1 MKRESWLP
9 AVPQSAPLARAIVR
23 DAAAEYG
30 LDGETT
36 WDLMLATSEAV
47 ANAVLHGQGCAD
59 NASIRLR
66 IRATGEGLFVEVCDC
81 GRFGGR
87 RAPATKESLGGRG
100 IPLMS
105 AVTDDFELLPETGG
119 TRVRF
124 GKRGV
129 AAAAA

>member
-1 MKRESWLP
+1 MEWESWLAAAP
-9 AVPQSAPLARAIVR
+9 ESAAIARGIVR
-23 DAAAEYG
+23 EAAGEHG
-30 LDGETT
+30 LDDEAV
-36 WDLMLATSEAV
+36 WDLMLATTEAV
-47 ANAVLHGQGCAD
+47 ANAVLHGQSCAD
-59 NASIRLR
+59 DASIRLR
-66 IRATGEGLFVEVCDC
+66 IRASGEGLFVEVCDC

-105 AVTDDFELLPETGG
+105 AVTDDFELLPETSG

-129 AAAAA
+129 AAAA

>member
-1 MKRESWLP
+1 MEWESWLEAAP
-9 AVPQSAPLARAIVR
+9 ESAAIARGIVR
-23 DAAAEYG
+23 EAAREHG
-30 LDGETT
+30 LDDEAV
-36 WDLMLATSEAV
+36 WDLMLATTEAV

-81 GRFGGR
+81 GRFAER
-87 RAPATKESLGGRG
+87 REPVTKDSLGGRG
-100 IPLMS
+100 IPLMC

-129 AAAAA
+129 AAAA

>member
-1 MKRESWLP
+1 MEWESWLAAAP
-9 AVPQSAPLARAIVR
+9 ESAAIARGIVR
-23 DAAAEYG
+23 EAAGEHG
-30 LDGETT
+30 LDDEAV
-36 WDLMLATSEAV
+36 WDLMLATTEAV

-66 IRATGEGLFVEVCDC
+66 IRASGEGLFVEVCDC

-87 RAPATKESLGGRG
+87 CAPATKESLGGRG

-105 AVTDDFELLPETGG
+105 AVTDDFELLPETSG

-129 AAAAA
+129 AAAA

>member
-1 MKRESWLP
+1 MEWESWLAAAP
-9 AVPQSAPLARAIVR
+9 ESAAIARGIVR
-23 DAAAEYG
+23 ETAGEHG
-30 LDGETT
+30 LDDEAV
-36 WDLMLATSEAV
+36 WDLMLATTEAV

-66 IRATGEGLFVEVCDC
+66 IRATHEGLFVEVCDC
-81 GRFGGR
+81 GRFAGR

-129 AAAAA
+129 AAAA

>member
-1 MKRESWLP
+1 VRE
-9 AVPQSAPLARAIVR
+9 
-23 DAAAEYG
+23 AAGEHG
-30 LDGETT
+30 LDDEAV
-36 WDLMLATSEAV
+36 WDLMLATTEAV

-66 IRATGEGLFVEVCDC
+66 IRASGEGLFVEVCDC
-81 GRFGGR
+81 GRFAGR

-105 AVTDDFELLPETGG
+105 AVTDDFELLPETSG

-129 AAAAA
+129 AAAA